1 MKVLVTGS
9 AGLPGRDVLRLLESR
24 GAACLGVDAPEFD
37 GTDSEAVF
45 RLVEDFSPDV
55 IVHCA
60 AYSNVDKAESEPATC
75 AGVNGFGALTMARAA
90 VRAGAKMLFLS
101 SAQVFSGTGETPNAV
116 SDPYG
121 PKNVYGMS
129 MVQAEDAVRSLLT
142 RYFIVRT
149 GGVFG
154 NSKDPVRA
162 VLRAAQDG
170 KDLPM
175 SCDRVL
181 HFTYSRDLARVLCG
195 LIETDCYGIWHAR
208 NEGACTPV
216 EFAEMVIK
224 KSGRSCRII
233 PIRDADIPSHAR
245 RPLNS
250 RLTAE
255 LPAGIAP
262 MPSVEDALDRYL
274 EEIIH

>member
-9 AGLPGRDVLRLLESR
+9 AGLPGRDVLRLLENR
-24 GAACLGVDAPEFD
+24 GIPCRGVDAPDFD
-37 GTDSEAVF
+37 PADSDSVSAV
-45 RLVEDFSPDV
+45 VEEYVPDV

-60 AYSNVDKAESEPATC
+60 AYTNVDKAESEPATC

-90 VRAGAKMLFLS
+90 ARIGAKMLLLS
-101 SAQVFSGTGETPNAV
+101 TAQVFSGAGDAPNAV

-121 PKNVYGMS
+121 PRNVYGMS

-142 RYFIVRT
+142 RYYIVRT
-149 GGVFG
+149 GGIFG

-162 VLRAAQDG
+162 VFRAAQDG
-170 KDLPM
+170 RELTV
-175 SCDRVL
+175 SCDRVIQP
-181 HFTYSRDLARVLCG
+181 TYSRDLARVICA

-208 NEGACTPV
+208 NEGACTPA

-224 KSGRSCRII
+224 KSGRSCRIV
-233 PIRDADIPSHAR
+233 PVRDAEIPSHAR
-245 RPLNS
+245 RPMNC

-255 LPAGIAP
+255 LPAGFAP
-262 MPSVEDALDRYL
+262 MPSVEDALSRYL
-274 EEIIH
+274 DEIIR

>member
-24 GAACLGVDAPEFD
+24 GVTCRGVDAPEFD
-37 GTDSEAVF
+37 GTDSAEVLRLMEEYMPDAV
-45 RLVEDFSPDV
+45 
-55 IVHCA
+55 IHCF

-75 AGVNGFGALTMARAA
+75 AGVNGFGALAMARAA
-90 VRAGAKMLFLS
+90 ARVGAKMLFLS
-101 SAQVFSGTGETPNAV
+101 SVQVFSGAGDSPNAV

-149 GGVFG
+149 GSVFG

-162 VLRAAQDG
+162 VLRASQEG
-170 KDLPM
+170 RDLPV
-175 SCDRVL
+175 SCDRVIQ
-181 HFTYSRDLARVLCG
+181 FAYSKDLARVLCD
-195 LIETDCYGIWHAR
+195 LIETDSYGIWHAG

-216 EFAEMVIK
+216 EFAEAVVRK
-224 KSGRSCRII
+224 TGRACRII
-233 PIRDADIPSHAR
+233 PVRDADLPAHAR

-250 RLTAE
+250 RLSAE
-255 LPAGIAP
+255 LPSGIRP
-262 MPSVEDALDRYL
+262 MPSLEDALDRYL
-274 EEIIH
+274 EEIIR

>member
-24 GAACLGVDAPEFD
+24 GVLCLGVDTPDFD
-37 GTDSEAVF
+37 VTDSAAVF
-45 RLVEDFSPDV
+45 ALVEDYAPDV

-60 AYSNVDKAESEPATC
+60 SYSNVDKAESEPATC
-75 AGVNGFGALTMARAA
+75 AGINGMGALTMARAA
-90 VRAGAKMLFLS
+90 VRVGAKLLFLS
-101 SAQVFSGTGETPNAV
+101 TAQVFSGAGDEPFAV

-121 PKNVYGMS
+121 PRNVYGMS

-142 RYFIVRT
+142 RYYIVRT

-170 KDLPM
+170 KELSM
-175 SCDRVL
+175 SCDRVIQ
-181 HFTYSRDLARVLCG
+181 FTYSKDLAVVLCD
-195 LIETDCYGIWHAR
+195 LIGTDAYGIWHAR
-208 NEGACTPV
+208 NEGAYTPA
-216 EFAEMVIK
+216 ELAEMVIK
-224 KSGRSCRII
+224 KSGRSCRIV
-233 PIRDADIPSHAR
+233 PVRDAELPAHAR
-245 RPLNS
+245 RPMNS

-255 LPAGIAP
+255 LPAGIGP
-262 MPSVEDALDRYL
+262 MPSVEDALERYL
-274 EEIIH
+274 DEVIR

>member
-1 MKVLVTGS
+1 MKILVTGS
-9 AGLPGRDVLRLLESR
+9 ACLPGRDVIRLLENR
-24 GAACLGVDAPEFD
+24 GVACLGADTPEFD
-37 GTDSEAVF
+37 VTDSSGVF
-45 RLVEDFSPDV
+45 RLVEGYAPDT
-55 IVHCA
+55 IIHCA
-60 AYSNVDKAESEPATC
+60 SYPYVDKAESEPATC
-75 AGVNGFGALTMARAA
+75 AGINGSGALTMARAA
-90 VRAGAKMLFLS
+90 VRVGAKMLFLS
-101 SAQVFSGTGETPNAV
+101 TAQVFAGTGEAPNAV

-121 PKNVYGMS
+121 PRNVYGMS

-142 RYFIVRT
+142 RYYIVRT
-149 GGVFG
+149 GKIFG
-154 NSKDPVRA
+154 NSKDPVRT

-170 KDLPM
+170 RELQL
-175 SCDRVL
+175 SCDRIL
-181 HFTYSRDLARVLCG
+181 QYAYSRDLARVLCD
-195 LIETDCYGIWHAR
+195 LAETDSYGIWHAR
-208 NEGACTPV
+208 NEGAYTPA
-216 EFAEMVIK
+216 EFAELVIK

-233 PIRDADIPSHAR
+233 PVRDAELPSHAR

>member
-9 AGLPGRDVLRLLESR
+9 AGLPGQDVLLLLESR
-24 GAACLGVDAPEFD
+24 GVSCLGVDAPEFD

-129 MVQAEDAVRSLLT
+129 MVQAEDAVRS
-142 RYFIVRT
+142 
-149 GGVFG
+149 
-154 NSKDPVRA
+154 
-162 VLRAAQDG
+162 
-170 KDLPM
+170 
-175 SCDRVL
+175 
-181 HFTYSRDLARVLCG
+181 
-195 LIETDCYGIWHAR
+195 
-208 NEGACTPV
+208 
-216 EFAEMVIK
+216 
-224 KSGRSCRII
+224 CRIV
-233 PIRDADIPSHAR
+233 PIRDADIPSHAS

>member
-24 GAACLGVDAPEFD
+24 GIPCRGVDAPEFD
-37 GTDSEAVF
+37 VTDRDEVF
-45 RLVEDFSPDV
+45 SLAEDYAPDA
-55 IVHCA
+55 IIHCA
-60 AYSNVDKAESEPATC
+60 SYSNVDKAESEPATC
-75 AGVNGFGALTMARAA
+75 AGVNGCGALTMARAA
-90 VRAGAKMLFLS
+90 VRIGAKMLFLS
-101 SAQVFSGTGETPNAV
+101 TAQVFSGAGELPNAV

-162 VLRAAQDG
+162 VFHAAQDG
-170 KDLPM
+170 RELTL

-181 HFTYSRDLARVLCG
+181 QFSYSKDLARVLCD
-195 LIETDCYGIWHAR
+195 LIETDSYGIWHAR
-208 NEGACTPV
+208 SEGACTPA

-224 KSGRSCRII
+224 KSGRSCRIV

-262 MPSVEDALDRYL
+262 MPSLEDALDRYL
-274 EEIIH
+274 GEITH

>member
-24 GAACLGVDAPEFD
+24 GVSCLGVDTPDFD

-45 RLVEDFSPDV
+45 RLVEDYAPDV

-75 AGVNGFGALTMARAA
+75 AVVNGFGALTMARAA
-90 VRAGAKMLFLS
+90 VRIGAKMLFLS
-101 SAQVFSGTGETPNAV
+101 TAQVFSGAGEEPNAV

-129 MVQAEDAVRSLLT
+129 MVQAEDAVRSLMT
-142 RYFIVRT
+142 RYFVVRT

-162 VLRAAQDG
+162 VFRASLEG
-170 KDLPM
+170 KDLPL
-175 SCDRVL
+175 SCDRVIN
-181 HFTYSRDLARVLCG
+181 FTYSRDLARVLCD
-195 LIETDCYGIWHAR
+195 LIETDSYGIWHAR
-208 NEGACTPV
+208 SEGACTAV

-233 PIRDADIPSHAR
+233 PVRDIDLPSHAR

>member
-9 AGLPGRDVLRLLESR
+9 SGLPGRDVLRLLESR
-24 GAACLGVDAPEFD
+24 GVSCLGVDAPDFD

-45 RLVEDFSPDV
+45 RLVEDYEPDV

-75 AGVNGFGALTMARAA
+75 AGVNGFGALTLGRAA
-90 VRAGAKMLFLS
+90 VRAGAKMLLLS
-101 SAQVFSGTGETPNAV
+101 TAQVFSGTGDAPNAV

-142 RYFIVRT
+142 RYYIVRT

-154 NSKDPVRA
+154 NSKDPVRS
-162 VLRAAQDG
+162 VFRAAQDG
-170 KDLPM
+170 RELSF
-175 SCDRVL
+175 SCDRVIQP
-181 HFTYSRDLARVLCG
+181 TYSKDLARVLCD

-208 NEGACTPV
+208 NEGACTPA

-224 KSGRSCRII
+224 KSGRSCRIV
-233 PIRDADIPSHAR
+233 PVRDTEIPSHAR
-245 RPLNS
+245 RPMNC

-262 MPSVEDALDRYL
+262 MPSVEDALSRYL
-274 EEIIH
+274 EEIIR

>member
-1 MKVLVTGS
+1 
-9 AGLPGRDVLRLLESR
+9 
-24 GAACLGVDAPEFD
+24 
-37 GTDSEAVF
+37 
-45 RLVEDFSPDV
+45 VEDYEPDV

-90 VRAGAKMLFLS
+90 VRVGAKLLFLS
-101 SAQVFSGTGETPNAV
+101 TAQVFSGAGDEPFAV

-121 PKNVYGMS
+121 PRNVYGMS

-142 RYFIVRT
+142 RYYIVRT

-170 KDLPM
+170 KELSM
-175 SCDRVL
+175 SCDRVIQ
-181 HFTYSRDLARVLCG
+181 FTYSKDLAVVLCD
-195 LIETDCYGIWHAR
+195 LIGTDAYGIWHAR
-208 NEGACTPV
+208 NEGAYTPA
-216 EFAEMVIK
+216 ELAEMVIK
-224 KSGRSCRII
+224 KSGRSCRIV
-233 PIRDADIPSHAR
+233 PVRDAELPAHAR
-245 RPLNS
+245 RPMNS

-255 LPAGIAP
+255 LPAGIGP
-262 MPSVEDALDRYL
+262 MPSVEDALERYL
-274 EEIIH
+274 DEVIR